1 METDTSW
8 RRGRFGS
15 AAGSGQVLFG
25 RMYEDVEIERSAF
38 RPGCRVFSIA
48 SAGCTAIRLSA
59 DHEVTA
65 VDINPVQLAY
75 AQRRTVSAPME
86 IGSAERL
93 MQTGRRAFPLLGWR
107 RSVLAEFLELED
119 VREQMSFWRRY
130 LDTWRFRA
138 AFDAAMS
145 HAALRLTYA
154 AGFLSG
160 MPAKIGPVL
169 RARMERCWAL
179 HPNRSNPYAKT
190 LLLGDVVPE
199 LEPSPDI
206 QRASAIRFACADA
219 ASYLEGCAAGSFDAF
234 TLSNI
239 LDGATEKYRLRLFA
253 AIKYAATKD
262 AVVVI
267 RSFAEP
273 ESKSP
278 TNFAA
283 LDRAMLWG
291 VVEVVEA
298 NALELWQ
305 PLRTQSAPV
314 ETA

>member
-8 RRGRFGS
+8 RRGRFDSADGS
-15 AAGSGQVLFG
+15 RQILFG
-25 RMYEDVEIERSAF
+25 RMYEDVEIERGAF
-38 RPGCRVFSIA
+38 PSGCRVFSIA

-59 DHEVTA
+59 EHEVSA

-75 AQRRTVSAPME
+75 AQRRAAGAPME
-86 IGSAERL
+86 TGSAERL
-93 MQTGRRAFPLLGWR
+93 MQMGRMAFPLLGWR
-107 RSVLAEFLELED
+107 RSVLAGFLELED
-119 VREQMSFWRRY
+119 VGEQTLFWRRY
-130 LDTWRFRA
+130 LDTWRFRT

-160 MPAKIGPVL
+160 MPARIGPTL
-169 RARMERCWAL
+169 RARMERCWAQ
-179 HPNRSNPYAKT
+179 HPNRSNPYASA
-190 LLLGDVVPE
+190 LLLGDAWS
-199 LEPSPDI
+199 EPSLDI
-206 QRASAIRFACADA
+206 QWASTIRFACADA
-219 ASYLEGCAAGSFDAF
+219 ASYLESCAAGSFDAF

-253 AIKYAATKD
+253 AVKHAA
-262 AVVVI
+262 AGGAIVVM

-278 TNFAA
+278 ANFAV
-283 LDRAMLWG
+283 LDRAILWG

-298 NALELWQ
+298 DAL
-305 PLRTQSAPV
+305 
-314 ETA
+314 